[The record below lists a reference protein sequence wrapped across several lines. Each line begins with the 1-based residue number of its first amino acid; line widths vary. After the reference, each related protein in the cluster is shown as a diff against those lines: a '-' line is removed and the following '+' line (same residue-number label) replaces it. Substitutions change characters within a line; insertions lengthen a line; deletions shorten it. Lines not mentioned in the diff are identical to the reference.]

1 VNSPKKRRRRKNDDS
16 AATAVS
22 TSPLN
27 PQSSSTSP
35 AAKVDSPSTV
45 SSPVIKQE
53 NPVNLPIKKENTSPT
68 QQSRFFFQQPSVPL
82 SFVNMHLPNSSTP
95 STPSPSST
103 DTTNGVFDTHYLPA
117 ITPSPS
123 ITPPTKSK
131 PITTPDI
138 AKLYITPPSTLIWK
152 SPTLFP
158 QQQAAPV
165 SSQIVPLDDD
175 DQEQETSALHNQG
188 EVNDS
193 ADSLLQSSHTITTT
207 TSTTT
212 ALNNSLA
219 TSSHAVASLRINP
232 DLYHPPSIHRS
243 LKYLWS
249 FYIESTSRFC
259 AIHDFD
265 TPFVSSVVPMAFNN
279 PALQTSL
286 MYLSSIY
293 RNRILGFQDPNQE
306 TIAAEL
312 SVRTMRSLRGH
323 LSLNLTPSDALV
335 GITACLGLACC
346 YIGENNSEHYN
357 THLYGGLMVAT
368 QVLVPNKNFHLSLEA
383 WFVFKWLTYCQIL
396 LNVNLLPIP
405 ERLVMAKAQNL
416 PAMQKLY
423 NWWQEHASED
433 PEYYLPVDSF
443 YGFGTRLAPML
454 LQLNILVTRDA
465 LYSLGNTT
473 VQPSS
478 QEEIEALESEL
489 WGAYESSQ
497 MAKYSSVGLRQT
509 DIDLL
514 HCDASFHGAAL
525 LYVYTYL
532 KVDEFTQKE
541 RIPYLV
547 LSVIEEVQ
555 AISPVCRTAGALM
568 FVMYIAGSYATGD
581 QRKFIHDHLDSM
593 HQTCLSSVSS
603 VLRALELIWH
613 LRDTSDLPIK
623 QCHRK
628 VCEAGINVCVY

>member
-1 VNSPKKRRRRKNDDS
+1 MNSPKKRRRRKNDDS
-16 AATAVS
+16 VATAVPPS
-22 TSPLN
+22 NLN
-27 PQSSSTSP
+27 PQSSSTP
-35 AAKVDSPSTV
+35 QNPPVKVDPPSTV
-45 SSPVIKQE
+45 STPTIKQDSPVNPQIKR
-53 NPVNLPIKKENTSPT
+53 ENTSPS
-68 QQSRFFFQQPSVPL
+68 QMSQCYFQQPSVPL
-82 SFVNMHLPNSSTP
+82 SFVNLHLSNSSTP

-103 DTTNGVFDTHYLPA
+103 DASMYA

-123 ITPPTKSK
+123 TTPPIPPK
-131 PITTPDI
+131 PISTPDI

-158 QQQAAPV
+158 QQAVPV
-165 SSQIVPLDDD
+165 SNQIVALDED
-175 DQEQETSALHNQG
+175 DQEQEPSALDDHG
-188 EVNDS
+188 EIGDS
-193 ADSLLQSSHTITTT
+193 AVVSLPSSHTLATTA
-207 TSTTT
+207 STTT
-212 ALNNSLA
+212 ELNSSLTTA
-219 TSSHAVASLRINP
+219 APASASLRINP
-232 DLYHPPSIHRS
+232 DLYHPPSIHSS

-293 RNRILGFQDPNQE
+293 RNRILGLRDPNQE
-306 TIAAEL
+306 TIATEL

-346 YIGENNSEHYN
+346 YIGENNSEYYN

-368 QVLVPNKNFHLSLEA
+368 QVLVPNKNLHLSLEA

-396 LNVNLLPIP
+396 LNVNLLPVP
-405 ERLVMAKAQNL
+405 ERLVMAKAHNL
-416 PAMQKLY
+416 PAMEKLY

-465 LYSLGNTT
+465 LYSLGNTIIE
-473 VQPSS
+473 PAS
-478 QEEIEALESEL
+478 QEEIVALESEL

-497 MAKYSSVGLRQT
+497 MAKYSSIGLRQT

-547 LSVIEEVQ
+547 HSVIEEVQ

-603 VLRALELIWH
+603 VLRALDLIWH
-613 LRDTSDLPIK
+613 LRDTSNLPIK